1 MKTAYQYLGLTPDII
16 DNFALQANLVVD
28 GQMQRMLEKRIRELS
43 RITDRF
49 AEGTEGIAPKESVD
63 KVIAKVKRSSKKVG
77 ANDNE
82 WSPIELRILSYNLGQ
97 IVNDAIVF
105 DYAANLLD
113 RNWRNMFFNGL
124 LFYLLNDWLTPQHSQ
139 KENVCSLLKK
149 RLESYDGSNQRF
161 LSLKNHANFLDANG
175 PLRMATLLAHQSKPV
190 TDAPTI
196 LGYKESAL
204 SLPYF
209 SDVILHYFNLCDT
222 IEVPVLEQVFV
233 LHQLDRTKKLILA
246 MMVEQ
251 AEKEGKEPL
260 QTRVSKFAQAI
271 LGDIALSST
280 WAPFP
285 NATQEETEKLRRSQ
299 TLVNQWNARKA
310 INTFFELCVQ
320 DYTRKQLWL
329 KYVSFVYD
337 FRIVGSKATKTKLLS
352 DDRVSDLIDSYF
364 ITTKS
369 SKRQTSALVLYISN
383 KVFVEFSDKGAL
395 YIYNN
400 NHPKVYGITRENAFI
415 SGVDDLKTPSI
426 NLLIDGFEGDG
437 KWYHGYESMSWI
449 KYHDQ
454 GRLLHSEYWRERINA
469 WMRQKLK
476 IDFRKP
482 QDYVPNI
489 PNVENHIEE
498 LEIEASKNDTIDG
511 RPLAV
516 SKLLFGG
523 SCRVEAHAD
532 GLYIRILDINKLK
545 RLAVMN
551 CSPNCSIWIKKDKKY
566 KEYEEVYYYN
576 NKKEDY
582 IGFLALWDYSVKKII
597 FHPLSTYGSE
607 KIEIPIY

>member
-1 MKTAYQYLGLTPDII
+1 MNTAYQLLRLTPDII

-28 GQMQRMLEKRIRELS
+28 GQMLRTLEKQIRELS
-43 RITDRF
+43 RISERF
-49 AEGTEGIAPKESVD
+49 EQGTEGVASKESVD
-63 KVIAKVKRSSKKVG
+63 KVIAKVKRISKIVG
-77 ANDNE
+77 ADDNV

-97 IVNDAIVF
+97 LSDDVAVF
-105 DYAANLLD
+105 DYAFHLLD
-113 RNWRNMFFNGL
+113 RNWRSMFFNGL

-149 RLESYDGSNQRF
+149 RLEVYDGSNQRF

-204 SLPYF
+204 SLSYF
-209 SDVILHYFNLCDT
+209 SDVILHYFNLRNT

-251 AEKEGKEPL
+251 AEKEGREPL
-260 QTRVSKFAQAI
+260 QTRVSKFAQSI

-285 NATQEETEKLRRSQ
+285 NATQEEIEKLRRSQ

-310 INTFFELCVQ
+310 IDTFFELCVQ

-329 KYVSFVYD
+329 KYVPFVYD
-337 FRIVGSKATKTKLLS
+337 FRIVGSKATKTKLLC
-352 DDRVSDLIDSYF
+352 DDRVCDLIDSYF

-395 YIYNN
+395 YIYNS
-400 NHPKVYGITRENAFI
+400 NHPKVMGITKEKAI
-415 SGVDDLKTPSI
+415 VSGVDDLKLPSI

-476 IDFRKP
+476 IDFKRP
-482 QDYVPNI
+482 QDYVPFAPEYNQPDSLEEDANHDVNI
-489 PNVENHIEE
+489 K
-498 LEIEASKNDTIDG
+498 AK
-511 RPLAV
+511 PLAC
-516 SKLLFGG
+516 SKSLFGG
-523 SCRVEAHAD
+523 LCRVETYYD
-532 GLYIRILDINKLK
+532 GLYLRICSTEKLTLLVAK
-545 RLAVMN
+545 DF
-551 CSPNCSIWIKKDKKY
+551 SSDGSIWIKRDKKY
-566 KEYEEVYYYN
+566 KEYEDVYYHTQDRD
-576 NKKEDY
+576 DY
-582 IGFLALWDYSVKKII
+582 LGFLSLWDYSEKEIR
-597 FHPLSTYGSE
+597 FHPLGNDT
-607 KIEIPIY
+607 IRVPIN

>member
-1 MKTAYQYLGLTPDII
+1 MNTAYQLLRLTPDII

-43 RITDRF
+43 RISERF
-49 AEGTEGIAPKESVD
+49 ADGGEVIASKESVE
-63 KVIAKVKRSSKKVG
+63 KVITKAKRLSKKVG

-97 IVNDAIVF
+97 IYNDATVF
-105 DYAANLLD
+105 DYATNLLD

-124 LFYLLNDWLTPQHSQ
+124 LFCLLNDWLSPQQVQ
-139 KENVCSLLKK
+139 KDSICNLLKRK
-149 RLESYDGSNQRF
+149 LDEYDGSSQRF
-161 LSLKNHANFLDANG
+161 LALKNHANFLDLNG
-175 PLRMATLLAHQSKPV
+175 PLRMATLLVHQSKPV
-190 TDAPTI
+190 SEAPTI
-196 LGYKESAL
+196 FGYKESTL
-204 SLPYF
+204 SFSYF
-209 SDVILHYFNLCDT
+209 SDVILHYFNLRGA
-222 IEVPVLEQVFV
+222 IEVALLEEIFA

-251 AEKEGKEPL
+251 AEKEGKEYV

-285 NATQEETEKLRRSQ
+285 NATQEDIEKLQRSQ
-299 TLVNQWNARKA
+299 MLVNQWNARKA

-320 DYTRKQLWL
+320 DAKRKELWL
-329 KYVSFVYD
+329 KYVPFVYD

-352 DDRVSDLIDSYF
+352 DDRVSDLIGSYF
-364 ITTKS
+364 ITTRS
-369 SKRQTSALVLYISN
+369 AKRQTSALVLYISN

-400 NHPKVYGITRENAFI
+400 THPKVCRIVKDKVVI
-415 SGVDDLKTPSI
+415 DGVEDLKQPSI
-426 NLLIDGFEGDG
+426 NLLIDGFEGAG
-437 KWYHGYESMSWI
+437 NWYHGYESQSWI
-449 KYHDQ
+449 TYHDQ
-454 GRLLHSEYWRERINA
+454 GRLLHSDYWRERINA

-476 IDFRKP
+476 IDYKRP
-482 QDYVPNI
+482 QDYVFKI
-489 PNVENHIEE
+489 PDVENHIEE
-498 LEIEASKNDTIDG
+498 QANEVCKNVNIDG
-511 RPLAV
+511 KPLAV

-523 SCRVEAHAD
+523 LCRVEAYND
-532 GLYIRILDINKLK
+532 GLYLRIFDTNELK
-545 RLAVMN
+545 RLTVMN
-551 CSPNCSIWIKKDKKY
+551 CKSNCSIWIKKDKKY

-582 IGFLALWDYSVKKII
+582 IGFLSLWDYSDKKII
-597 FHPLSTYGSE
+597 FHPLFTYGSE